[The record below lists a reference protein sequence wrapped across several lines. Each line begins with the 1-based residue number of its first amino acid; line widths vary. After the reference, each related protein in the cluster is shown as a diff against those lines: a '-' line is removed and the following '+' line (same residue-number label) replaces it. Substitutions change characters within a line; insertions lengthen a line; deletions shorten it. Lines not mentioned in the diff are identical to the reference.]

1 MHGVKHNIIE
11 NCVEGSAQT
20 LALPVSTTSPTN
32 IFAMPDTTIVIGTE
46 IFWVP
51 VILANNC

>member
-1 MHGVKHNIIE
+1 VILE
-11 NCVEGSAQT
+11 VSQT
-20 LALPVSTTSPTN
+20 YKEQLALPVSTTSPTN

-51 VILANNC
+51 VILANN